1 VATLSAEEHRAH
13 ATIKRD
19 GGKFPIPDKAH
30 ARAALARLNQSDLS
44 PAEKEKVKRAARA
57 KLAEGGIEEA
67 DFTYFDDGRLDWLQD
82 VSALQEA
89 ESHFDPKQPR
99 GRTGQWIKKLQAAS
113 TPAARRELVSQHI
126 HEGGDPGNNAEAA
139 MVFHEIAD
147 AEGDDFVKA
156 TLKSIGHR
164 IETEEHAKPLFDK
177 AKTAVAKG
185 EMLPG
190 KSHFDAATAEQAR
203 IDKRW
208 GKDPSQPHGF
218 RVAPDPNPTKLP
230 EPAYPTGSHKLHAWD
245 EASIRSGAMVYNK
258 DYTGSPD
265 FQKIVTEGKAVL
277 QVTTSYADKHGHK
290 FQYNVVPAI
299 VHEAGTIHAAD
310 PQVIVWPRRDGR
322 EKPEQGAKR
331 AAKKAFPNAKAPLR
345 IQRRHLGGIEVI
357 QEEAAVTTEVDW
369 DERAR
374 EVLAEAGL
382 WDKLK
387 HPRKRGGLFADT
399 PDAPKVPERFAH
411 TRHDPGSHEYHESN
425 GYADGLKAIEDH
437 VRTAM
442 RTGAFPKVKPRA
454 PVDAHPS
461 YKEGWARAAR
471 AAEAVAK
478 KHMEGASFKDAKGKT
493 FKVKENAVLEA
504 ETSSSSLPDLPNK
517 PGKTNWVEK
526 AGGLPRYIERIAKH
540 LHSEKGMDVSR
551 AIATAV
557 NVVKRMCASGD
568 TNFPG
573 KQSVNAKSRAQAC
586 AAVADW
592 ERKKVSHAAT
602 DDRQVAGA
610 LRLLEAHAVSPV
622 FSGAIEEIAAEIMAD
637 DEAVAEGLQ
646 EAARRDYVRNR
657 RGQFATLFKA
667 ARESHTVPREPRP
680 DPRSLAKK

>member
-67 DFTYFDDGRLDWLQD
+67 DLTYFDDARLDWLQD

-357 QEEAAVTTEVDW
+357 QEGTRADAEW
-369 DERAR
+369 DEWSR
-374 EVLAEAGL
+374 EVLTEAGL

-387 HPRKRGGLFADT
+387 HPRGRGGQ
-399 PDAPKVPERFAH
+399 FAH
-411 TRHDPGSHEYHESN
+411 TSGSPGSHEFHEPASSTAWRSC
-425 GYADGLKAIEDH
+425 GSTCASTG
-437 VRTAM
+437 RTRKR
-442 RTGAFPKVKPRA
+442 RTRHCSSYQQGWTRAKRVAERFARGAEHEA
-454 PVDAHPS
+454 T
-461 YKEGWARAAR
+461 GARAAAVRPHEARPGHAR
-471 AAEAVAK
+471 ASRARRLRGRAQGDRGSRPHGHADGRVPEGQAAGTGGRARLLQGGL
-478 KHMEGASFKDAKGKT
+478 GASRP
-493 FKVKENAVLEA
+493 EA
-504 ETSSSSLPDLPNK
+504 
-517 PGKTNWVEK
+517 G
-526 AGGLPRYIERIAKH
+526 
-540 LHSEKGMDVSR
+540 
-551 AIATAV
+551 
-557 NVVKRMCASGD
+557 
-568 TNFPG
+568 
-573 KQSVNAKSRAQAC
+573 
-586 AAVADW
+586 
-592 ERKKVSHAAT
+592 
-602 DDRQVAGA
+602 
-610 LRLLEAHAVSPV
+610 
-622 FSGAIEEIAAEIMAD
+622 
-637 DEAVAEGLQ
+637 
-646 EAARRDYVRNR
+646 
-657 RGQFATLFKA
+657 
-667 ARESHTVPREPRP
+667 
-680 DPRSLAKK
+680 